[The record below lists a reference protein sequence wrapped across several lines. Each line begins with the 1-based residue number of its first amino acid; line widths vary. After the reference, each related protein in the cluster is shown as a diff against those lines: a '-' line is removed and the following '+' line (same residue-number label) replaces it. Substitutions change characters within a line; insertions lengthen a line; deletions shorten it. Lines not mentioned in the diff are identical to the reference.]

1 MKALTSM
8 VLMAIGTVALTV
20 ALAAPARADLVP
32 DGYNPKGL
40 PTVGCFWTGPFTAA
54 NPKTN
59 TAYPGTEI
67 TYWGAKF
74 RTPPGAVL
82 RLRGKYPHARY
93 SSINAYESSGGVP
106 TGSISD
112 RQIRPDRGS
121 LNPSLPGRDRRA
133 KKRSW
138 TVRVL
143 GKPAPAKPAR
153 NTVYAAPSAEAY
165 QDILYRVYVSDK
177 GRSRSG
183 GVAIPKPELTLADG
197 TVLTGKALC
206 AELNSNHDYAA
217 NIVPLGLYDALVNW
231 PGKDPATNPAE
242 ADFSFI
248 KFFNL
253 PLSLARYKTQADFDA
268 AWRANPAEVGT
279 LYANNDAR
287 YMTGAFSTRFGKV
300 LVIKG
305 SMPTT
310 PKTWRGN
317 RRARAA
323 QMVEWDMCTV
333 ESVATTRTHRCLF
346 DEQVPLRGKKRRY
359 TIVVSK
365 AADRP
370 KNAKRKCG
378 VAWLAADPDGE
389 ADPDGDGVGREDAGL
404 LLTRNVIPSAGFRH
418 AIQNVTTPYNAA
430 KIMGRFYPRGT
441 YTSKAGFQKLGCP
454 KAGL

>member
-1 MKALTSM
+1 MTLLLAGI
-8 VLMAIGTVALTV
+8 AVAS
-20 ALAAPARADLVP
+20 PARAALVE
-32 DGYNPKGL
+32 DGYNPSGL
-40 PTVGCFWTGPFTAA
+40 PTASCFWTGPFTAA

-82 RLRGKYPHARY
+82 RLKGQYPHARY
-93 SSINAYESSGGVP
+93 SSLNAYESNGGVP
-106 TGSISD
+106 TGSIAD
-112 RQIRPDRGS
+112 RLIKPDRGS
-121 LNPSLPGRDRRA
+121 VNVSLPGKDRNA
-133 KKRSW
+133 KKRNW

-143 GKPAPAKPAR
+143 GTAAPETPAR
-153 NTVYAAPSAEAY
+153 NTLYAATSSEAY
-165 QDILYRVYVSDK
+165 QDILYRVYAADK

-183 GVAIPKPELTLADG
+183 GVPIPTPELTLADG

-206 AELNSNHDYAA
+206 AELNSNHYYPSQ
-217 NIVPLGLYDALVNW
+217 NVPEGLYNALVNW

-242 ADFSFI
+242 AEFSFV

-253 PLSLARYKTQADFDA
+253 QLSLARYRTQAEFDA
-268 AWRANPAEVGT
+268 AWEANPNEVGT

-310 PKTWRGN
+310 PVTYHGN
-317 RRARAA
+317 RRTKAG
-323 QMVEWDMCTV
+323 QLVEWDMCTL
-333 ESVATTRTHRCLF
+333 ESIATTRTNKCLF
-346 DEQVPLRGKKRRY
+346 DEQVPLKGKQRRY
-359 TIVVSK
+359 TIVVAK
-365 AADRP
+365 AEDRP
-370 KNAKRKCG
+370 RNATRKCG
-378 VAWLAADPDGE
+378 VAFLP
-389 ADPDGDGVGREDAGL
+389 ADPDGDGMGRKDAGL
-404 LLTRNVIPSAGFRH
+404 LLTRNVIPSPGFKH

-430 KIMGRFYPRGT
+430 KIMGRYYPRGT
-441 YTSKAGFQKLGCP
+441 YTSKTDFQKLGCP